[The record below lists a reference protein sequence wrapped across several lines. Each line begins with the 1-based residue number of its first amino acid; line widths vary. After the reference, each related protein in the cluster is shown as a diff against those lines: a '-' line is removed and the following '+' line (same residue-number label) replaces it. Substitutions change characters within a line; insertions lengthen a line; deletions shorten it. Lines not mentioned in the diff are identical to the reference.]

1 VSQIPTSIIP
11 DSPPEEGAPS
21 AAIELIGHMGAGGRS
36 VHFLSLDAPEL
47 PNVRLSSMHFTC
59 LLAADFQD
67 PASTKL
73 LRALMKQGAVHI
85 TGWGSGSGR
94 VANSVQAEDCPV
106 PWPVQAVWFEHAPVS
121 KAVRSF
127 LDNTYPDETVDQAC
141 TSSLAVVVGNEAWAS
156 EVRRILLEARDGP
169 RAKTAPARVLEEL
182 APVAC
187 AERPATTPPPVAPLP
202 SEPAAT
208 VPPPPRP
215 DSGPVNRTP
224 ADPVELD
231 LCRKL
236 LAHEHLSDAERAGL
250 PNERARFSVLRQVV
264 SEALKTGWFPPK
276 REMLPH
282 GAVIESREGQIWV
295 HEHFEGST
303 DVLTRRV
310 TSVSDAVRAYIRHHG
325 DPNASSIDGIA
336 IDWGS

>member
-1 VSQIPTSIIP
+1 VIQIPSIIP

-21 AAIELIGHMGAGGRS
+21 AAIELIGRMGAGGRS

-59 LLAADFQD
+59 LVAADFHD

-73 LRALMKQGAVHI
+73 LRSLMKQGAVHI
-85 TGWGSGSGR
+85 TGWGPGSGR

-127 LDNTYPDETVDQAC
+127 LENPYPDETVDQAC

-156 EVRRILLEARDGP
+156 EVRRILRDGP
-169 RAKTAPARVLEEL
+169 QAKTVPEPTRVLEVM
-182 APVAC
+182 APVTC
-187 AERPATTPPPVAPLP
+187 AERPATTPPPVESLP
-202 SEPAAT
+202 SEPAAI
-208 VPPPPRP
+208 VPPPARP
-215 DSGPVNRTP
+215 DSGPINRPP

-231 LCRKL
+231 VCRKL
-236 LAHEHLSDAERAGL
+236 LAQEHLSDAERAGL
-250 PNERARFSVLRQVV
+250 PNERARFSVLRQIV

-276 REMLPH
+276 RELLSH
-282 GAVIESREGQIWV
+282 GAFIEAREGQIWV

-303 DVLTRRV
+303 EVRSRRV